1 MQLYVIIF
9 IVLMFF
15 SLIVSRTLNKRIE
28 TYSKIGL
35 SSGLTGREVAEK
47 MLHDHGIYDVQV
59 ISTPGRLTDHYNPAD
74 KTVNLSENVYSGHDI
89 AAAAVAAHEC
99 GHAVQHATAYQ
110 WLNMRSKMVPMVQF
124 GSKWSQWILLA
135 GIVLISISTVIGT
148 PVLFIGIV
156 LFALTTIF
164 SIITLP
170 VEYNASERAIA
181 WLDETGITTGEETTK
196 AKDALKWAAR
206 TYLIAAISS
215 LATLLYYV
223 MIFLGGRRD

>member
-1 MQLYVIIF
+1 M
-9 IVLMFF
+9 
-15 SLIVSRTLNKRIE
+15 R
-28 TYSKIGL
+28 
-35 SSGLTGREVAEK
+35 
-47 MLHDHGIYDVQV
+47 V

-148 PVLFIGIV
+148 PILFIGIV
-156 LFALTTIF
+156 LFALTTLF
-164 SIITLP
+164 SLITLP
-170 VEYNASERAIA
+170 VEYNASQRAIA

-206 TYLIAAISS
+206 TYLIAALSS
-215 LATLLYYV
+215 LATLLYYIA
-223 MIFLGGRRD
+223 IFMGRRD

>member
-1 MQLYVIIF
+1 MQLYWIIF
-9 IVLMFF
+9 IVLMIF
-15 SLIVSRTLNKRIE
+15 SFIVSRTLNKRIE
-28 TYSKIGL
+28 TYAKIPL
-35 SSGLTGREVAEK
+35 TSGLTGREVAEK
-47 MLHDHGIYDVQV
+47 MLHDHGIYDVRV

-148 PVLFIGIV
+148 PILFIGIV
-156 LFALTTIF
+156 LFALTTLF
-164 SIITLP
+164 SLITLP
-170 VEYNASERAIA
+170 VESNASQRAIA

-206 TYLIAAISS
+206 TYLIAALSS
-215 LATLLYYV
+215 LATLLYYIA
-223 MIFLGGRRD
+223 IFMGRRD

>member
-1 MQLYVIIF
+1 MQLYWIIF

-148 PVLFIGIV
+148 PILFIGIV

-206 TYLIAAISS
+206 TYLITALSS
-215 LATLLYYV
+215 LATLLYYIA
-223 MIFLGGRRD
+223 IFMGRRD